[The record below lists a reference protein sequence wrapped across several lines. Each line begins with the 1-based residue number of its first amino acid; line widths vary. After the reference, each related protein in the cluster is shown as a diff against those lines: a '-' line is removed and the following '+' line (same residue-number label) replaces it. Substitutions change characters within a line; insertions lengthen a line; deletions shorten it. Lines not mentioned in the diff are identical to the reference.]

1 MRIKPSIF
9 IFLSS
14 LLAFL
19 QGFAQNNYQTDVL
32 IIGGGASGTT
42 AAIQAAK
49 MGVKVLVVE
58 ETEWL
63 GGMLTSAGVSAID
76 GNHNMPSGLW
86 GEFRQHLY
94 DYYGGP
100 KAVETGWVSN
110 TLFEPSFGN
119 KTLKK
124 MAQLPN
130 LTVWYKSKLSNVN
143 KAGKL
148 WTANINIKG
157 KAQTVE
163 AKILIDATELG
174 DVMAMLKVP
183 YRLGMDSRYDTGE
196 SFAPE
201 KANNIIQDLTYVVIL
216 KDFGPKANK
225 TIKKPEGYNPSEF
238 DCCCDVQDPASHDN
252 TPKIDCNQMITYG
265 KLPNG
270 KYMINWPK
278 CGNDI
283 YLNIVEMNEA
293 ERKEALKKAKLH
305 SLRFIYHLQTKLGFK
320 NLGIADD
327 EFPTSDGL
335 PMIAYYRESRRLD
348 GKVTLT
354 VNDVASPYS
363 QKTALYRTGV
373 AVGDYTIDHH
383 HLKNPDAPKI
393 DFVKIKVPSY
403 NIPLG
408 ALVPKETEGL
418 IVAEKSVSVTNIVAG
433 ASRLQPV
440 VLGIGQAAGALA
452 ATAVL
457 SNTDPSQIN
466 IRSVQNALLESNAY
480 LMPFIDVKPSD
491 AAFKVIQRIGATGI
505 LKGTGLSYKWAN
517 QTWFYPELPVSEWD
531 LVNGLK
537 SFYPTFA
544 ELHPSGNLVTA
555 GFLATAI
562 KEIGKKNV
570 DALQVIDFLKQQN
583 FSGLS
588 AESKLSRKMVAHVL
602 DHFLNPFQQHIDF
615 NGIPTASK

>member
-1 MRIKPSIF
+1 MLNKISLFLLLSIL
-9 IFLSS
+9 IGYQPLK
-14 LLAFL
+14 
-19 QGFAQNNYQTDVL
+19 AQKTEENLFQVL
-32 IIGGGASGTT
+32 IVGGGASGTT

-119 KTLKK
+119 TTLKK
-124 MAQLPN
+124 MAQEPN
-130 LTVWYKSKLSNVN
+130 ITIWYKSKLVDINRDGNSWKASISN
-143 KAGKL
+143 
-148 WTANINIKG
+148 KG
-157 KAQTVE
+157 KTQQVTT
-163 AKILIDATELG
+163 KIVIDATELG
-174 DVMAMLKVP
+174 DVMAKLKVP

-196 SFAPE
+196 IFAPE
-201 KANNIIQDLTYVVIL
+201 KANNIVQDLTYVVVL
-216 KDFGPKANK
+216 KDFGAKANK
-225 TIKKPEGYNPSEF
+225 TIKKPEGYDPKEF
-238 DCCCDVQDPASHDN
+238 DCCCDVQDPASPDN

-283 YLNIVEMNEA
+283 NLNIVEMTDA
-293 ERKEALKKAKLH
+293 ERQEALKKAKLH

-320 NLGIADD
+320 NLGIAND
-327 EFPTSDGL
+327 EFPTADGL
-335 PMIAYYRESRRLD
+335 PMIAYHRESRRLD

-354 VNDVASPYS
+354 VNDVAAPYS
-363 QKTALYRTGV
+363 QQTAFYRTGV

-383 HLKNPDAPKI
+383 HLKNPEAPEI
-393 DFVKIKVPSY
+393 DFIKIKVPSY

-408 ALVPKETEGL
+408 ALVPKNTEGL
-418 IVAEKSVSVTNIVAG
+418 IIAEKSISVTNIVNG

-452 ATAVL
+452 ATAIL

-466 IRSVQNALLESNAY
+466 IRQVQSALLESKAY

-491 AAFKVIQRIGATGI
+491 SSFKVIQRIGATGI
-505 LKGTGLSYKWAN
+505 LKGTGLAYKWAN

-537 SFYPTFA
+537 SFYPAFA
-544 ELHPSGNLVTA
+544 ELHPSGNMVNANYLTLV
-555 GFLATAI
+555 I
-562 KEIGKKNV
+562 KAIGKKEVTASQIIELLGKNSFKGITTET
-570 DALQVIDFLKQQN
+570 A
-583 FSGLS
+583 
-588 AESKLSRKMVAHVL
+588 LSRRMVAHVL
-602 DHFLNPFQQHIDF
+602 DETLNPFEQEIDF
-615 NGIPTASK
+615 NGFPKK

>member
-1 MRIKPSIF
+1 MNIKFTKIF
-9 IFLSS
+9 VFSV
-14 LLAFL
+14 LLTCYQAV
-19 QGFAQNNYQTDVL
+19 AQVKTDVL

-42 AAIQAAK
+42 AAIQSAR
-49 MGVKVLVVE
+49 MGVKVLVIE

-124 MAQLPN
+124 MAQNPN
-130 LTVWYKSKLSNVN
+130 LTVWYKSTL
-143 KAGKL
+143 
-148 WTANINIKG
+148 TNINRDG
-157 KAQTVE
+157 KTWNAEISTNGKKQNVA
-163 AKILIDATELG
+163 AKVVIDATELG
-174 DVMAMLKVP
+174 DVMGKLKVA
-183 YRLGMDSRYDTGE
+183 YRVGMDSRHDTGE

-201 KANNIIQDLTYVVIL
+201 KANDIIQDLTYVVVL
-216 KDFGPKANK
+216 KDFGANANK
-225 TIKKPEGYNPSEF
+225 TIKKPAGYNPSEF

-252 TPKIDCNQMITYG
+252 TPKIDCSQMITYG

-283 YLNIVEMNEA
+283 YMNIIEMTDA
-293 ERKEALKKAKLH
+293 ERKKSLEKAKLH

-327 EFPTSDGL
+327 EFPTADRL
-335 PMIAYYRESRRLD
+335 PMIAYHRESRRLD

-354 VNDVASPYS
+354 LNDVIAPYT

-383 HLKNPDAPKI
+383 HLKNPDAPQI

-408 ALVPKETEGL
+408 ALVPKNTEGL

-457 SNTDPSQIN
+457 TNTDPSNIN
-466 IRSVQNALLESNAY
+466 IRAVQNALLESGAY
-480 LMPFIDVKPSD
+480 LMPFIDVKPNDPS
-491 AAFKVIQRIGATGI
+491 FKVIQKIGATGI

-531 LVNGLK
+531 FVNGLK
-537 SFYPTFA
+537 FFYPPFE
-544 ELHPSGNLVTA
+544 ELHPSGNLVNA
-555 GFLATAI
+555 SYLAAAI
-562 KEIGKKNV
+562 KGIGKKEV
-570 DALQVIDFLKQQN
+570 SASQIIDLLKQHN
-583 FSGLS
+583 FNDLT
-588 AESKLSRKMVAHVL
+588 ADTQLTRRMVAHAL
-602 DHFLNPFQQHIDF
+602 DHYLNPFKMEIDF
-615 NGIPTASK
+615 TGKTK

>member
-1 MRIKPSIF
+1 MILKFTKILAF
-9 IFLSS
+9 NL
-14 LLAFL
+14 LLAYSTA
-19 QGFAQNNYQTDVL
+19 FAQITHKTDVL

-42 AAIQAAK
+42 AAIQSAR

-124 MAQLPN
+124 MANHPN
-130 LTVWYKSKLSNVN
+130 LTVWYKSGLDNITKN
-143 KAGKL
+143 GKL
-148 WTANINIKG
+148 WTAEINYNG
-157 KAQTVE
+157 KKQKVE
-163 AKILIDATELG
+163 AKIVIDATELG
-174 DVMAMLKVP
+174 DVMAKLKVP
-183 YRLGMDSRYDTGE
+183 YRVGMDSRHDTGE

-201 KANNIIQDLTYVVIL
+201 KANNIVQDLTYVVVL
-216 KDFGPKANK
+216 KDFGANANK
-225 TIKKPEGYNPSEF
+225 TIKKPAGYDPKEF

-252 TPKIDCNQMITYG
+252 TPKIDCSQMITYG

-283 YLNIVEMNEA
+283 YMNIIEMTDA

-327 EFPTSDGL
+327 EFPTADKL
-335 PMIAYYRESRRLD
+335 PMIAYHRESRRLV
-348 GKVTLT
+348 GQATLT
-354 VNDVASPYS
+354 LNDVTSPYT
-363 QKTALYRTGV
+363 QKTALYRTGI

-383 HLKNPDAPKI
+383 HLKNPDAPQI
-393 DFVKIKVPSY
+393 EFVKIKVPSY

-408 ALVPKETEGL
+408 ALVPKTGEGL
-418 IVAEKSVSVTNIVAG
+418 IVAEKSISVTNIVAG

-457 SNTDPSQIN
+457 SNTDPSNIN
-466 IRSVQNALLESNAY
+466 IRAVQSALLESNAY
-480 LMPFIDVKPSD
+480 LMPFIDVKTSDPS
-491 AAFKVIQRIGATGI
+491 FKTIQKIGATGI

-537 SFYPTFA
+537 VFYPAF
-544 ELHPSGNLVTA
+544 EDLHPSGSLTNA
-555 GFLATAI
+555 EYMAKIISA
-562 KEIGKKNV
+562 IGKKDV
-570 DALQVIDFLKQQN
+570 TEKQVLDYLKQQN
-583 FSGLS
+583 FSGLTG
-588 AESKLSRKMVAHVL
+588 ESKLTRRMVAHAL
-602 DHFLNPFQQHIDF
+602 DHFLDPFKMDIDF
-615 NGIPTASK
+615 NGTTK

>member
-1 MRIKPSIF
+1 MRIKSSIVLF
-9 IFLSS
+9 FSS
-14 LLAFL
+14 LLAFF
-19 QGFAQNNYQTDVL
+19 QGFAQNYYQTDVL

-49 MGVKVLVVE
+49 MGVKVLVIE

-130 LTVWYKSKLSNVN
+130 LTVWYKSKLSNVSR
-143 KAGKL
+143 AGKL
-148 WTANINIKG
+148 WTATINVEG
-157 KAQTVE
+157 KPQAVG

-174 DVMAMLKVP
+174 DVMAKLKVP

-216 KDFGPKANK
+216 KDFGTKANK
-225 TIKKPEGYNPSEF
+225 TIKKPEGYDPNEF
-238 DCCCDVQDPASHDN
+238 DCCCDVQDPASHDS
-252 TPKIDCNQMITYG
+252 TPKIDCSQMITYG

-327 EFPTSDGL
+327 EFPTADGL

-354 VNDVASPYS
+354 VNDVASPYT
-363 QKTALYRTGV
+363 QKTALYRTGI

-408 ALVPKETEGL
+408 ALVPKNTEGL
-418 IVAEKSVSVTNIVAG
+418 IVAEKSISVTNIVAG

-440 VLGIGQAAGALA
+440 VLGVGQAAGALA
-452 ATAVL
+452 ATAVI

-466 IRSVQNALLESNAY
+466 IREVQNALLESNAY
-480 LMPFIDVKPSD
+480 LMPFIDVKPND
-491 AAFKVIQRIGATGI
+491 ASFKVIQRIGATGI

-537 SFYPTFA
+537 SFYPAFA
-544 ELHPSGNLVTA
+544 ELNPSGNLVNAT
-555 GFLATAI
+555 FLASAV
-562 KEIGKKNV
+562 KEIGKKDV
-570 DALQVIDFLKQQN
+570 KATQITDFLKQQGFGN
-583 FSGLS
+583 LT
-588 AESKLSRKMVAHVL
+588 AESKLNRKMVAHVL
-602 DHFLNPFQQHIDF
+602 DHFLNPFQQRIDF
-615 NGIPTASK
+615 NGIPTVSE